1 MLLVLGMTIILF
13 ITEIFRVDIIAGI
26 VMLSLAWLGLVT
38 PAQAFSGFGS
48 NAVISIVGVMIMGYG
63 IDRSGAMNRLSIAIV
78 QLAGSREKR
87 LLSVISAVVG
97 LISAFMQ
104 NIGSAALFLPALL
117 RISRHTKIPSSRL
130 IMPMGFAA
138 ILGGTITMV
147 GSGPLII
154 LNDLLRQGGQEPFG
168 LFSVTPLGLAL
179 LFSGIVYFL
188 MFGSYILPQ
197 RTEAEETIS
206 PQQELIETWQLQS
219 YIYCY
224 SIPSGSPLTGKT
236 REDSGLWHTYNLNL
250 LAIMEGD
257 DGFYAP
263 WRYTRF
269 EAGQELGLMGQKQD
283 IDRFTSD
290 FGLTFQEGSNI
301 YKKMLAPE
309 KAGFAE
315 VIIRPRAS
323 IAGRNLREIALRKH
337 YGVEPIMLLTGSKEL
352 RTDFS
357 DQVLQ
362 AGDTLIVHGPWNA
375 IQILGD
381 DPDFVRLTP
390 VETHSTGKERTAALC
405 FLGAITLAVS
415 GISLSLSLISGAL
428 FMILLRVIPISEAYR
443 AVDWRTVVL
452 LAGLIP
458 LGIAMDISGAAS
470 LISSQMM
477 QVMQGSHTLLILTA
491 IAALTTLFSLFMS
504 NVAAAVLLVPLVMLI
519 GESTGIDPRALA
531 LLVGVC
537 ASNSFILPTH
547 QVNALLMAPGGYH
560 NADYLKAGGI
570 MTLIFIT
577 VSVGIIYLYF

>member
-1 MLLVLGMTIILF
+1 MTIILF

-87 LLSVISAVVG
+87 LLGVISTVVG

-104 NIGSAALFLPALL
+104 NIGSAALFLPALI
-117 RISRHTKIPSSRL
+117 RISRHTRIPSSRL

-154 LNDLLRQGGQEPFG
+154 LNDLLKQGGQEPFG

-188 MFGSYILPQ
+188 VFGAYVLPQ
-197 RTEAEETIS
+197 RTEAKDTIS

-224 SIPSGSPLTGKT
+224 SIPPGSSLTGKT

-283 IDRFTSD
+283 IVRFAGD
-290 FGLTFQEGSNI
+290 HGLIFQEGSNI
-301 YKKMLAPE
+301 FKKMLAPE

-323 IAGRNLREIALRKH
+323 IAGRTLRQIALRKH
-337 YGVEPIMLLTGSKEL
+337 YGVEPILLLTGSKEQ

-357 DQVLQ
+357 DQLLQ
-362 AGDTLIVHGPWNA
+362 PGDTLIVHGPWNA

-390 VETHSTGKERTAALC
+390 VETQSTGKERTAALC
-405 FLGAITLAVS
+405 FFGAITLAIS
-415 GISLSLSLISGAL
+415 GISLSLSLLSGAL
-428 FMILLRVIPISEAYR
+428 AMILLRVIPISEAYR

-470 LISSQMM
+470 LISSQLMM
-477 QVMQGSHTLLILTA
+477 VMQGSHTLLILIA

-504 NVAAAVLLVPLVMLI
+504 NVAAAVLLVPIVMLI

-537 ASNSFILPTH
+537 ASNSFVLPTH

-570 MTLIFIT
+570 MTLIFIA

>member
-1 MLLVLGMTIILF
+1 MTIILF

-87 LLSVISAVVG
+87 LLGVISTVVG

-104 NIGSAALFLPALL
+104 NIGSAALFLPALI
-117 RISRHTKIPSSRL
+117 RISRHTRIPSSRL

-154 LNDLLRQGGQEPFG
+154 LNDLLKQGGQEPFG

-188 MFGSYILPQ
+188 VFGAYVLPQ
-197 RTEAEETIS
+197 RTEAKDTIS

-224 SIPSGSPLTGKT
+224 SIPPGSSLTGKT

-250 LAIMEGD
+250 LAIMEGG

-283 IDRFTSD
+283 IVRFAGD
-290 FGLTFQEGSNI
+290 HGLIFQEGSNI
-301 YKKMLAPE
+301 FKKMLAPE

-323 IAGRNLREIALRKH
+323 IAGRTLRQIALRKH
-337 YGVEPIMLLTGSKEL
+337 YGVEPILLLTGSKEQ

-357 DQVLQ
+357 DQLLQ
-362 AGDTLIVHGPWNA
+362 PGDTLIVHGPWNA

-390 VETHSTGKERTAALC
+390 VETQSTGKERTAALC
-405 FLGAITLAVS
+405 FFGAITLAIS
-415 GISLSLSLISGAL
+415 GISLSLSLLSGAL
-428 FMILLRVIPISEAYR
+428 AMILLRVIPISEAYR
-443 AVDWRTVVL
+443 AVDWRTMVL

-477 QVMQGSHTLLILTA
+477 MVMQGSHTLLILIA
-491 IAALTTLFSLFMS
+491 IAVLTTLFSLFMS
-504 NVAAAVLLVPLVMLI
+504 NVAATVLLVPLVMLI
-519 GESTGIDPRALA
+519 GASTGIDPRALA

-537 ASNSFILPTH
+537 ASNSFVLPTH

-570 MTLIFIT
+570 MTLIFIA

>member
-1 MLLVLGMTIILF
+1 MTIILF

-87 LLSVISAVVG
+87 LLGVISTVVG

-104 NIGSAALFLPALL
+104 NIGSAALFLPALI
-117 RISRHTKIPSSRL
+117 RISRHTRIPSSRL

-154 LNDLLRQGGQEPFG
+154 LNDLLKQGGQEPFG

-188 MFGSYILPQ
+188 VFGAYVLPQ
-197 RTEAEETIS
+197 RTEAKDTIS

-224 SIPSGSPLTGKT
+224 SIPPGSSLTGKT

-283 IDRFTSD
+283 IVRFAGD
-290 FGLTFQEGSNI
+290 HGLIFQEGSNI
-301 YKKMLAPE
+301 FKKMLAPE

-323 IAGRNLREIALRKH
+323 IAGRTLRQIALRKH
-337 YGVEPIMLLTGSKEL
+337 YSVEPILLLTGSKEQ

-357 DQVLQ
+357 DQLLQ
-362 AGDTLIVHGPWNA
+362 PGDTLIVHGPWNA

-390 VETHSTGKERTAALC
+390 VETQSTGKERTAALC
-405 FLGAITLAVS
+405 FFGAITLAIS
-415 GISLSLSLISGAL
+415 GISLSLSLLSGAL
-428 FMILLRVIPISEAYR
+428 AMILLRVIPISEAYR

-477 QVMQGSHTLLILTA
+477 MVMQGSHTLLILIA

-504 NVAAAVLLVPLVMLI
+504 NVAAAVLLVPIVMLI

-537 ASNSFILPTH
+537 ASNSFVLPTH

-570 MTLIFIT
+570 MTLIFIA